1 LLVFLGGLSAST
13 AMVSV
18 ASIAVSTMFL
28 NSLVMPLAIR
38 LKLEERITPHLLTI
52 KRGSILF
59 LILLGYFGYHLI
71 FPSVM
76 LVDIGLIAFCGVM
89 QLVPAM
95 LGALYWREATRW
107 GAIAGL
113 LSGFFLWAYTLVL
126 PYLVEA
132 GWFPLSIVSAGP
144 FGLAFL
150 KPTAFLGLTG
160 LDKLSHAFFW
170 SVLFNAGT
178 FVSVSLLTV
187 PSPVEEEQA
196 RRFVNVFEREGEL
209 PLEKRYI
216 TIGAVYPLYGKVHR
230 LPEGRRGA
238 PGLSPGGRD
247 S

>member
-1 LLVFLGGLSAST
+1 
-13 AMVSV
+13 MVSV
-18 ASIAVSTMFL
+18 ASIAVSTMLL

-38 LKLEERITPHLLTI
+38 LKLQERITPHLLTI
-52 KRGSILF
+52 KRGAILF

-71 FPSVM
+71 FPTVM

-113 LSGFFLWAYTLVL
+113 GSGFFLWAYTLVL

-132 GWFPLSIVSAGP
+132 GWFPLSILSAGP

-170 SVLFNAGT
+170 SLLFNAGT

-196 RRFVNVFEREGEL
+196 RRFVEYLN
-209 PLEKRYI
+209 
-216 TIGAVYPLYGKVHR
+216 GKESC
-230 LPEGRRGA
+230 L
-238 PGLSPGGRD
+238 
-247 S
+247 